1 MKNRGLIKLSS
12 NLEQFAR
19 KIACENGTQS
29 RGGTLKRQ
37 SRADETVISVGSIII
52 RPTTEL
58 EVIWEET
65 NQQTTQN
72 YTRGTLGM
80 LVE

>member
-1 MKNRGLIKLSS
+1 MHVN
-12 NLEQFAR
+12 ADDD
-19 KIACENGTQS
+19 
-29 RGGTLKRQ
+29 
-37 SRADETVISVGSIII
+37 DETLISVGSIII

-58 EVIWEET
+58 EAIWEET